1 MRIDLDSDPDSK
13 SANKNAQG
21 SDPNHNIVKSIRV
34 ATPVSSN
41 TTKYPPTWI
50 DMKCQFLDVSVKR
63 ILEFLGGF
71 QNGFLSGHRN
81 QGGDPNPKGI
91 QMN

>member
-1 MRIDLDSDPDSK
+1 MRIDSGSDPDST

-21 SDPNHNIVKSIRV
+21 SDPNRNIGKSIRV
-34 ATPVSSN
+34 ATPISSN

-50 DMKCQFLDVSVKR
+50 DMKWQFLDVSVKR

-71 QNGFLSGHRN
+71 QN
-81 QGGDPNPKGI
+81 
-91 QMN
+91 